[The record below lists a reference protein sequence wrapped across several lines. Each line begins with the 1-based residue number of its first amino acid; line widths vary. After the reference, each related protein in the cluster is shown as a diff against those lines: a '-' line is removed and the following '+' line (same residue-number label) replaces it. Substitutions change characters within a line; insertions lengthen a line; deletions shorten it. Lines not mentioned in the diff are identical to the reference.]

1 VTNHGPEKRERG
13 AQLLHALCR
22 ATDPQEQ
29 DRIAKELD
37 DLLLEGADGR
47 HLNRDVQPEEGKI
60 VAQPLNAK
68 RIRATTRRALA
79 HVVQHQG

>member
-1 VTNHGPEKRERG
+1 VTDYGPEKRERG

-37 DLLLEGADGR
+37 DLLMEGADGR
-47 HLNRDVQPEEGKI
+47 HLNRNVLSD
-60 VAQPLNAK
+60 
-68 RIRATTRRALA
+68 
-79 HVVQHQG
+79 